1 MEEIK
6 ERAGRETA
14 LQKGNREM
22 EMTENVQ
29 LTKEQNIMELLELLR
44 KNNMKEAANRI
55 FEMAAYVDVM
65 EKKMDSV
72 LEELVTVKDQLH
84 KMEEREAEKGLK
96 QSLKRAVS
104 KLEQDCQDIKEKLSE
119 VKAEIKAKAGEIV
132 TAAKQKGKAALN
144 RVSEFLGIKKK
155 LQNIRQNVQESIEDV
170 DKTIGKIEAFGKGM
184 REAGQK
190 IANTFRTFA
199 DKPEKEYGEKK
210 FSKIELIKKPFQA
223 KRKLLSGILDCVDA
237 AIEKTERLAADVKQY
252 QTDKAERETG
262 SIDNT
267 ETVSPIELA
276 RVAEPEFQYGAEA
289 FEAHQKEAE
298 KTMIKDNTTKNVPVK
313 SGKSR

>member
-1 MEEIK
+1 
-6 ERAGRETA
+6 
-14 LQKGNREM
+14 M
-22 EMTENVQ
+22 EMTENMQ
-29 LTKEQNIMELLELLR
+29 LTKEQNLMELMELLR
-44 KNNMKEAANRI
+44 KNNMKEAANSI

-72 LEELVTVKDQLH
+72 LEELGTVKDQLH

-96 QSLKRAVS
+96 QSLKRAVN
-104 KLEQDCQDIKEKLSE
+104 KLEQDCKAMKEKLFE

-144 RVSEFLGIKKK
+144 RVAEFLGIKKK
-155 LQNIRQNVQESIEDV
+155 LEGIRQNVQESIADV
-170 DKTIGKIEAFGKGM
+170 DKSIGKIDAFGKGM

-210 FSKIELIKKPFQA
+210 FSKTELIKKPFQA
-223 KRKLLSGILDCVDA
+223 KRKLLSGILNCADA
-237 AIEKTERLAADVKQY
+237 AIEKTEQLAADVKQY
-252 QTDKAERETG
+252 QTDKAEREMG
-262 SIDNT
+262 SVDSMEAVN
-267 ETVSPIELA
+267 PAELA

-289 FEAHQKEAE
+289 FEAHQQETTKEMA
-298 KTMIKDNTTKNVPVK
+298 KDKAAKNVPVK

>member
-1 MEEIK
+1 
-6 ERAGRETA
+6 
-14 LQKGNREM
+14 M
-22 EMTENVQ
+22 EMTENMQ
-29 LTKEQNIMELLELLR
+29 LTKEQNLMELMELLR
-44 KNNMKEAANRI
+44 KNNMKEAANSI

-72 LEELVTVKDQLH
+72 LEELTTVKNQLH

-96 QSLKRAVS
+96 QSLKRAVN
-104 KLEQDCQDIKEKLSE
+104 KLEQDCKAMKEKLFE

-144 RVSEFLGIKKK
+144 RVAEFLGIKKK
-155 LQNIRQNVQESIEDV
+155 LEGIRQNVQESIADV
-170 DKTIGKIEAFGKGM
+170 DKSIGKIDAFGTGM

-210 FSKIELIKKPFQA
+210 FSKTELIKKPFQA
-223 KRKLLSGILDCVDA
+223 KRKLLSGILNCADA
-237 AIEKTERLAADVKQY
+237 AIEKTEQLAADVKQY
-252 QTDKAERETG
+252 QTDKAEREMG
-262 SIDNT
+262 SVDSMEAVN
-267 ETVSPIELA
+267 PAELA

-289 FEAHQKEAE
+289 FEAHQQETTKEMA
-298 KTMIKDNTTKNVPVK
+298 KDKAAKNVPVK

>member
-1 MEEIK
+1 
-6 ERAGRETA
+6 
-14 LQKGNREM
+14 M
-22 EMTENVQ
+22 EMTENVE
-29 LTKEQNIMELLELLR
+29 LTKEKNLTELIDLLR
-44 KNNMKEAANRI
+44 KNNMQEAANNI

-65 EKKMDSV
+65 ENKMNTV
-72 LEELVTVKDQLH
+72 LEELTAVKDQLH
-84 KMEEREAEKGLK
+84 RMEEREAEKGLK
-96 QSLKRAVS
+96 QTLKRAVN
-104 KLEQDCQDIKEKLSE
+104 KLEEDCQAMKEKLLE

-144 RVSEFLGIKKK
+144 RGSEFLGVKKM
-155 LQNIRQNVQESIEDV
+155 LQDFRWNVQESIDDV
-170 DKTIGKIEAFGKGM
+170 DKSIGKIDAFGKGM

-210 FSKIELIKKPFQA
+210 FSKTELIKKPFKA
-223 KRKLLSGILDCVDA
+223 KRKLLSGILNCADA
-237 AIEKTERLAADVKQY
+237 AIEKTEQLAADVKQY

-262 SIDNT
+262 SIGNM
-267 ETVSPIELA
+267 EAVNPAELA

-298 KTMIKDNTTKNVPVK
+298 KKMTKDNATKNMPVK